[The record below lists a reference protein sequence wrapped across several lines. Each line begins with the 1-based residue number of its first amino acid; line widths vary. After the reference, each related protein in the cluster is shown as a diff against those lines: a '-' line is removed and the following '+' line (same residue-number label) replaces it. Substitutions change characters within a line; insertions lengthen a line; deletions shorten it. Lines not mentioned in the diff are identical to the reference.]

1 MVVPVFGLC
10 RLVCVVG
17 VVACVCGTHERASG
31 VRAWRACAWSV
42 SGVVCLCRCLV
53 CVVVWCVSLCGLC
66 VRCVWLVRTSVC
78 AFVSVLGLLP
88 MFFPGMWVVLW
99 FDIFDFGLVSG
110 FRYTL

>member
-1 MVVPVFGLC
+1 ML
-10 RLVCVVG
+10 
-17 VVACVCGTHERASG
+17 
-31 VRAWRACAWSV
+31 V
-42 SGVVCLCRCLV
+42 SGLGLCRCLV
-53 CVVVWCVSLCGLC
+53 WFVCGLC

-78 AFVSVLGLLP
+78 AFVSVPGLLP